1 MITLETFKEDF
12 QTFKEAYTDE
22 RANELISFLN
32 TLNILQLELIIDDAI
47 YVYYTVAHHLINTQ
61 QPNENISMYVRKIL
75 ELDPYHKN
83 AFEILKLNTINLCSK
98 NTDLK
103 EMLVQFKN
111 LLVYNPFDY
120 QLQYLIGMTCH
131 KINDYD
137 GTFHHLKL
145 AIGIADTK
153 MNYTDD
159 LHTCITCKVNSL
171 YTIAQIYYDVNNMY
185 LCRYYAL
192 QAYNINPNDED
203 VNNLLGVIY
212 MNMRIIDKALEHFG
226 KIPDEVKTPAVYIN
240 MGTAYAFYLDYK
252 RAIECYDKLPDS
264 LPAYQNKLFTSHYIL
279 HTIKDE
285 MYMYILHKGI
295 NHFFANTT
303 TDAKKG
309 LPNYVMKRNTQKLKI
324 GFVGSE
330 YIHNN
335 IRGAIMYFIHS
346 IFELIDFNKFDLIC
360 YSTKHI
366 TQLQSLFP
374 KILCKYIHN
383 GITTDEL
390 KQIIQSDEIDI
401 LFDLSGHTAVDRL
414 DVFAYRAAPIQISYC
429 AYPNTTGIANMDY
442 HIVDRY
448 CDSDGITP
456 GPGGIIRP
464 STQKYYTEK
473 LLFMDNCFLT
483 YTPYVDSIPVIDVEP
498 CQKNGYLSIGTFNK
512 INKINENVIAVWE
525 TILERCPNVRL
536 IMKSKDF
543 STPVVKKQFMSMWKN
558 KSLHKRVSILDFSI
572 TNTLHLLEYNN
583 LDLALDTFPYSG
595 TCTTCDALYMGVPVV
610 TLFDCKRQYH
620 VQNVS
625 TSILINAGLS
635 EYVCFSEEEYIDKV
649 VYYANHLEELHN
661 IKNNIRTKFVNTVCN
676 NEKFVREFEA
686 KMQEVYTDLK
696 M

>member
-1 MITLETFKEDF
+1 
-12 QTFKEAYTDE
+12 
-22 RANELISFLN
+22 
-32 TLNILQLELIIDDAI
+32 
-47 YVYYTVAHHLINTQ
+47 
-61 QPNENISMYVRKIL
+61 
-75 ELDPYHKN
+75 
-83 AFEILKLNTINLCSK
+83 
-98 NTDLK
+98 
-103 EMLVQFKN
+103 
-111 LLVYNPFDY
+111 
-120 QLQYLIGMTCH
+120 MTCH

-145 AIGIADTK
+145 AIGITDTK

-159 LHTCITCKVNSL
+159 LQTCITCKVNSL
-171 YTIAQIYYDVNNMY
+171 YTIAQIYHDINNMY

-203 VNNLLGVIY
+203 VNNLLGIIY

-240 MGTAYAFYLDYK
+240 MGTTYAFYLDYK

-264 LPAYQNKLFTSHYIL
+264 LPAYQNKLFTSHYII
-279 HTIKDE
+279 HTIEDE
-285 MYMYILHKGI
+285 MYMYNLHKGI
-295 NHFFANTT
+295 NQFYANTIN
-303 TDAKKG
+303 DAKKG

-335 IRGAIMYFIHS
+335 IRGVIMYFMNS
-346 IFELIDFNKFDLIC
+346 IFELIDCNKFELIC
-360 YSTKHI
+360 YSTRPI
-366 TQLQSLFP
+366 TQLQPLFP
-374 KILCKYIHN
+374 KILCKYVHN

-401 LFDLSGHTAVDRL
+401 LFDLSGHTAQDRL
-414 DVFAYRAAPIQISYC
+414 DVFAHRAAPIQISYC
-429 AYPNTTGIANMDY
+429 AYPNTTGIINMDY

-456 GPGGIIRP
+456 GAGGIIRP

-473 LLFMDNCFLT
+473 LLFMDHCFLT
-483 YTPYVDSIPVIDVEP
+483 YTPYVDSIPVIDIEP

-543 STPVVKKQFMSMWKN
+543 STPGVKKQFMSMWKN
-558 KSLHKRVSILDFSI
+558 KSLHERVSILDFSI

-595 TCTTCDALYMGVPVV
+595 TCTTCDALYMGVPVI
-610 TLFDCKRQYH
+610 TLFDSKRQYH

-649 VYYANHLEELHN
+649 VYYANHLEELYN
-661 IKNNIRTKFVNTVCN
+661 IKNNIRTKFMNTICN
-676 NEKFVREFEA
+676 NEKFVREFEE
-686 KMQEVYTDLK
+686 KMQTVYANLK